1 MKASFTVCILFA
13 TSHAHMAMVE
23 PRWNFGTADTSMC
36 DTDAKES
43 AGNTTN
49 YHGASFKSYQSFPDQ
64 AKEVYKCG
72 WKEYRQSHW
81 FNTGTQIGC
90 PKVTGQV
97 CGSVGSHSGPCC
109 ENPMKP
115 TLTSANL
122 LSFPGDVNATSNNTF
137 NPWFAPGYAPVIDP
151 CGIIGGYK
159 WDIPDLY
166 YGGPETYGSLEPCKE
181 GSGCQIN
188 GVSAPED
195 MQFKAGTMGSELF
208 HKALTNPSAAKA
220 NGEQQPVTKWTA
232 GGVAEVAT
240 GALFANHGG
249 GYQWRLCP
257 AAEFTADGIKNEECF
272 QRSPLEYA
280 TGKSAIQLGANHNHR
295 HVGNNTRGSRVE
307 FDAVRVTD
315 ANTDGVMPKGS
326 TWTKY
331 PVPNCVRDASP
342 FDSCLTG
349 DYQGTVPLAHPMTGK
364 LYNEKKKLDLN
375 FNEPA
380 EGVRGFG
387 AVDIWPTIFFSPDAA
402 KMLKNVQEV
411 KDDYDFTVSDTVKVP
426 EKEGR
431 YVLSW
436 RWDSE
441 QTPQVWSNC
450 ALVDIVQDR
459 HTPRHSLRGAARS

>member
-1 MKASFTVCILFA
+1 MNFKPGSFT
-13 TSHAHMAMVE
+13 
-23 PRWNFGTADTSMC
+23 
-36 DTDAKES
+36 
-43 AGNTTN
+43 
-49 YHGASFKSYQSFPDQ
+49 SYQSFPDQ

-81 FNTGTQIGC
+81 FNHGTQIGC
-90 PKVTGQV
+90 PKVTGQA
-97 CGSVGSHSGPCC
+97 CAGSGSHSGACC

-115 TLTSANL
+115 TLTSPEL
-122 LSFPGDVNATSNNTF
+122 LSFPSDVNSTSNNTF

-151 CGIIGGYK
+151 CGVVGGYQ
-159 WDIPDLY
+159 WDNPDMY
-166 YGGPETYGSLEPCKE
+166 YGGPETYGSQEPCKE
-181 GSGCQIN
+181 GCQVN
-188 GVSAPED
+188 GARAPED

-220 NGEQQPVTKWTA
+220 NSEQQPVTQWTA

-272 QRSPLEYA
+272 QHSPLEYA
-280 TGKSAIQLGANHNHR
+280 TGKSAIQF
-295 HVGNNTRGSRVE
+295 GNKTGGSRVE

-331 PVPNCVRDASP
+331 PVPNTPASMMERYSSSLDKHGKP
-342 FDSCLTG
+342 LPPTNLTF
-349 DYQGTVPLAHPMTGK
+349 A
-364 LYNEKKKLDLN
+364 
-375 FNEPA
+375 EPA
-380 EGVRGFG
+380 EGAFG
-387 AVDIWPTIFFSPDAA
+387 WGAEEIWPRIFFADTFDADKSSSEA
-402 KMLKNVQEV
+402 DKMLENVQET
-411 KDDYDFTVSDTVKVP
+411 KHHYDFTVVDTVKVP
-426 EKEGR
+426 EKKGR

-436 RWDSE
+436 RWDAE

-450 ALVDIVQDR
+450 ALVDIVQGK
-459 HTPRHSLRGAARS
+459 HTPRHSLRGAARA